1 LPPEGRAVTKRSQ
14 IDDPAGVKVAAGRS
28 RGNMAAAPSSSL
40 EGGGRASISTPSD
53 AKVRVPVETELKV
66 APEPDPRFD
75 GTAGHSQP
83 V

>member
-1 LPPEGRAVTKRSQ
+1 
-14 IDDPAGVKVAAGRS
+14 
-28 RGNMAAAPSSSL
+28 MAAAPSSSL